1 MFVNTAFTT
10 LFAKVVLASEF
21 AETTGISNYLRAVNF
36 YNTGFIYFQNQ
47 FFNDL
52 HKGGLLENICYVVL
66 TGALLSPFLVI
77 FDFWHIFKLFQQKM
91 ELKKGE
97 KSTKTQE
104 DAHVYLLLN

>member
-36 YNTGFIYFQNQ
+36 YNTG
-47 FFNDL
+47 
-52 HKGGLLENICYVVL
+52 GLLENICYVVL

-77 FDFWHIFKLFQQKM
+77 FDFWYIFKIFQQKM
-91 ELKKGE
+91 ELAKGE

-104 DAHVYLLLN
+104 DAHVYRLLN